1 MLGILPD
8 PGRGRGFGGGNPVRT
23 RDPLGSAADG
33 VPPWRWADPAPQSAM
48 GHRPS
53 GKGAKERWGSGAV
66 AQVGA
71 DIRLARPARLGLI
84 GGVALWHAAGMSEGF
99 DGERIALERIAAAR
113 DSGQDWL
120 DLGTLRLTRLPDAL
134 FGLTGLRRLNL
145 GHRRTLTAEGWRR
158 LDWSRGA
165 DAWNLIAA
173 DLPRLALLPSLEQ
186 LCLDT
191 VGCNSLD
198 ALSSLGSLTW
208 LDCSKNEIRDL
219 GPINGFIALQ
229 YLECGDTHVNDLG
242 PINNLAALQSLD
254 CSGTQVS
261 DLGPLNCL
269 TALRFLGCNYT
280 KVSNLG
286 PINCLTALQSLH
298 CSGTQVSDLGP
309 INGLTALQYLDC
321 SGTQVSDLGPL
332 NGLTALRFL
341 VCSVTQVSDLGPL
354 NGLTALQSLD
364 CSDCRLRDVAVAFW
378 RRGSL
383 WKIVLHGTNIPGIPA
398 EVLSQEPYENCRAS
412 LLAHLR
418 DLEAGAEPVSDM
430 KLLVLGNGRSG
441 KTQLSRRL
449 AGDPFQDHWD
459 STHGIRLTA
468 ATLPASGTVPETRLN
483 IWDFGGQDIYHGT
496 HALFVRTRAMFLSV
510 WAKDTETR
518 DEYER
523 DGITFRNHP
532 LSYWVDYVRHLAGTG
547 SPLVIVQTKCDTEAD
562 KDPYPPVSA
571 DALRALP
578 FHRIAHVSSANCR
591 GLDTLRAN
599 LRDAVE
605 ELRGTRGIASVGVG
619 RLRVQR
625 RIEALRN
632 PDGSLPKRYR
642 WITQAT
648 FRTWC
653 KEAGGVSAPD
663 YLLRYLHHAG
673 VLFHQPGLF
682 EDRIVLDLAW
692 ALNAIYAV
700 FDRTKSYKQ
709 LQRAEGRF
717 TRAHLAGLVW
727 QDRPPAE
734 QRLFLSMMR
743 SCGICFVYR
752 KGETEDDTIYI
763 APDLLPDREAVQ
775 TQLDASWGLDPAAET
790 VTYTYP
796 MLHPGLIRA
805 VIARIGA
812 KAGMDALY
820 WRDGV
825 CAYDAT
831 TRSHALIEQT
841 LPPGAW
847 SGTVTLRTRG
857 QDPGAQPSHLL
868 DQLAEW
874 IQDQNQRLGLTP
886 SVDRPTPAAPRRD
899 DTPPPV
905 FTHPPSPGREYCVSY
920 AWNDRTPGGPDR
932 EKIVDDLCEA
942 AEKRGIHVVRDKT
955 DMGLGDQISAFM
967 RRLAQGDRVFVILS
981 EKYLQ
986 SAFCVGE
993 LYEIWLHC
1001 RGREDEFRERVR
1013 VFVQDDARIGSIPDR
1028 RRHVLWWQ
1036 RQFKEINDLIAEDPE
1051 VPLPSQDHAAWLRM
1065 RDFTH
1070 RLGDILSLVADTLC
1084 PHRFDD
1090 LDKYWFD

>member
-1 MLGILPD
+1 
-8 PGRGRGFGGGNPVRT
+8 
-23 RDPLGSAADG
+23 
-33 VPPWRWADPAPQSAM
+33 
-48 GHRPS
+48 
-53 GKGAKERWGSGAV
+53 
-66 AQVGA
+66 
-71 DIRLARPARLGLI
+71 
-84 GGVALWHAAGMSEGF
+84 MSEGF

-113 DSGQDWL
+113 DRGQDWL
-120 DLGTLRLTRLPDAL
+120 DLGGLGLTRLPDAL

-145 GHRRTLTAEGWRR
+145 GWRQTLTAEGWGD
-158 LDWSRGA
+158 LDWSR
-165 DAWNLIAA
+165 DDTPWNWLAA
-173 DLPRLALLPSLEQ
+173 DLHHLARLPDIEQ
-186 LCLDT
+186 LCLSA
-191 VGCNSLD
+191 VGCDTLEPV
-198 ALSSLGSLTW
+198 SSLGQLIW
-208 LDCSKNEIRDL
+208 LDCSNNTISDLRLLEGLTALQSFDCSETNVSDL
-219 GPINGFIALQ
+219 GPLSGLGALR
-229 YLECGDTHVNDLG
+229 
-242 PINNLAALQSLD
+242 SLD
-254 CSGTQVS
+254 CGYTKVIDLGHLNGLRALRSVNCRETQVS
-261 DLGPLNCL
+261 DLGPLNRL
-269 TALRFLGCNYT
+269 
-280 KVSNLG
+280 V
-286 PINCLTALQSLH
+286 ALQSLD
-298 CSGTQVSDLGP
+298 CSFTQVSDLGP
-309 INGLTALQYLDC
+309 LTALTVLQSLECSGTKVSDLGPLSGLTALQSLNC
-321 SGTQVSDLGPL
+321 SGTKVSDLGPLSGLTALQSLDCNATPVSDLGPL
-332 NGLTALRFL
+332 NGLF
-341 VCSVTQVSDLGPL
+341 
-354 NGLTALQSLD
+354 ALQSLD
-364 CSDCRLRDVAVAFW
+364 CGGTPVSDLSPLED
-378 RRGSL
+378 L
-383 WKIVLHGTNIPGIPA
+383 IVLHHLRCSRTEVSNLMPLTRLASLQSLTCAGTQVSDLSSLQLLPAFQSLDCSECRLGDIPVAYWWKESLRELILYRARIPGIPA
-398 EVLSQEPYENCRAS
+398 EVLSQHPYEDCLDS
-412 LLAHLR
+412 LRAHLR
-418 DLEAGAEPVSDM
+418 DLDAGSDPVSDV

-449 AGDPFQDHWD
+449 VGDPFQHHWD

-468 ATLPASGTVPETRLN
+468 ATLPTSDAVPETRLN

-510 WAKDTETR
+510 WAKDTEAR

-532 LSYWVDYVRHLAGTG
+532 LAYWVDYVRHLAGTG

-578 FHRIAHVSSANCR
+578 FHRIAHVSARNDR

-599 LRDAVE
+599 LRDAVA
-605 ELRGTRGIASVGVG
+605 ELRGTQGIASIGVG

-648 FRTWC
+648 FRAWC
-653 KEAGGVSAPD
+653 KEAGGVSEPD
-663 YLLRYLHHAG
+663 HLLRYLHHAG

-700 FDRTKSYKQ
+700 FDRTKSYKH
-709 LQRAEGRF
+709 LQRDGGRF
-717 TRAHLAGLVW
+717 DRARLAGLVW

-743 SCGICFVYR
+743 SCGICFEYR

-775 TQLDASWGLDPAAET
+775 TQLDARWGLDPAAET

-805 VIARIGA
+805 VIAEIGTE
-812 KAGMDALY
+812 AGMDALY

-841 LPPGAW
+841 LPPGKW

-857 QDPGAQPSHLL
+857 QDPGAQPRQLL
-868 DQLAEW
+868 DQLARLIEH
-874 IQDQNQRLGLTP
+874 QNQNLGLTP
-886 SVDRPTPAAPRRD
+886 EVDRPTPSARPRD

-905 FTHPPSPGREYCVSY
+905 FTQPPSPGPEYCVSY

-942 AEKRGIHVVRDKT
+942 AEKKSIHVVRDKT

-981 EKYLQ
+981 EKYLR
-986 SAFCVGE
+986 SPYCMTE
-993 LYEIWLHC
+993 LYEIWLGC
-1001 RGREDEFRERVR
+1001 KGQETAFQQRVR
-1013 VFVQDDARIGSIPDR
+1013 VFVQDDTKLGDVFDRSEHAIWWRTRHARLQALVKENGEDFLSERDYGEFR
-1028 RRHVLWWQ
+1028 RMGHFIRH
-1036 RQFKEINDLIAEDPE
+1036 
-1051 VPLPSQDHAAWLRM
+1051 LP
-1065 RDFTH
+1065 
-1070 RLGDILSLVADTLC
+1070 DILSLVADTLR
-1084 PHRFDD
+1084 PHNFND

>member
-1 MLGILPD
+1 
-8 PGRGRGFGGGNPVRT
+8 
-23 RDPLGSAADG
+23 
-33 VPPWRWADPAPQSAM
+33 M

-53 GKGAKERWGSGAV
+53 RYGTKGRWGSGAV
-66 AQVGA
+66 AQAGA

-84 GGVALWHAAGMSEGF
+84 GGAALWQAVGMSESF
-99 DGERIALERIAAAR
+99 DGELIALERIAAAR

-120 DLGTLRLTRLPDAL
+120 DLRGLGLTRLPDAL
-134 FGLTGLRRLNL
+134 FRLTGLRRLNL
-145 GHRRTLTAEGWRR
+145 GHYRTLTAEGWGDRDYDR
-158 LDWSRGA
+158 D
-165 DAWNLIAA
+165 DNAWNRVVA

-186 LCLDT
+186 LCLER
-191 VGCNSLD
+191 VGCDSLEP
-198 ALSSLGSLTW
+198 LSSLGGLTW
-208 LDCSKNEIRDL
+208 VDCSRNEIRDL
-219 GPINGFIALQ
+219 GPING
-229 YLECGDTHVNDLG
+229 
-242 PINNLAALQSLD
+242 
-254 CSGTQVS
+254 
-261 DLGPLNCL
+261 
-269 TALRFLGCNYT
+269 
-280 KVSNLG
+280 
-286 PINCLTALQSLH
+286 LTALQSLY

-309 INGLTALQYLDC
+309 INGLTALQ
-321 SGTQVSDLGPL
+321 
-332 NGLTALRFL
+332 
-341 VCSVTQVSDLGPL
+341 
-354 NGLTALQSLD
+354 SLD
-364 CSDCRLRDVAVAFW
+364 CTDCRLGDVAV
-378 RRGSL
+378 SL
-383 WKIVLHGTNIPGIPA
+383 WWRESLRTLWLYRTRVPGIPA
-398 EVLSQEPYENCRAS
+398 EVLSQNGVDNCLDS
-412 LLAHLR
+412 LRAHLR
-418 DLEAGAEPVSDM
+418 DLDAGAEPVSDV
-430 KLLVLGNGRSG
+430 KLLVLGNGKAG

-449 AGDPFQDHWD
+449 VGDPFQDHWD

-468 ATLPASGTVPETRLN
+468 ATLPASGTVPETKLN

-532 LSYWVDYVRHLAGTG
+532 VSYWVDYVRHLAGTG
-547 SPLVIVQTKCDTEAD
+547 NPLVIVQTKCDTEAD

-571 DALRALP
+571 DALRDLP
-578 FHRIAHVSSANCR
+578 FHRIAHVSSANDR
-591 GLDTLRAN
+591 GLDTLRAH

-605 ELRGTRGIASVGVG
+605 ELRSTQGIASIGVG

-648 FRTWC
+648 FRAWC
-653 KEAGGVSAPD
+653 KEAGGVSAPEH
-663 YLLRYLHHAG
+663 LLRYLHHAS
-673 VLFHQPGLF
+673 VLFHEPGLF

-700 FDRTKSYKQ
+700 FDRTKSFKQ
-709 LQRAEGRF
+709 LQRDGGRF
-717 TRAHLAGLVW
+717 DRARLAGLVW
-727 QDRPPAE
+727 HDRPEAE

-743 SCGICFVYR
+743 SCGICFEYR

-763 APDLLPDREAVQ
+763 APDLLPGREAVQ
-775 TQLDASWGLDPAAET
+775 TQLDARWGSAPAAET

-805 VIARIGA
+805 VIAEIGTE
-812 KAGMDALY
+812 AGMDALY

-841 LPPGAW
+841 LPPGEW

-857 QDPGAQPSHLL
+857 QDPGAQPRQLL

-874 IQDQNQRLGLTP
+874 IQAQNQRLGLTP
-886 SVDRPTPAAPRRD
+886 SIDRPTPAAPPRD

-905 FTHPPSPGREYCVSY
+905 FTQPPSPGREYCVSY

-932 EKIVDDLCEA
+932 EKFVDDLCEA
-942 AEKRGIHVVRDKT
+942 AEKKGIHVVRDKT

-1001 RGREDEFRERVR
+1001 RGREEEFRERVR

-1036 RQFKEINDLIAEDPE
+1036 RQFQEINDLIAEAPE
-1051 VPLPSQDHAAWLRM
+1051 VPLPNRDHAAWLRM
-1065 RDFTH
+1065 RGFTQC
-1070 RLGDILSLVADTLC
+1070 LGDILSLVADTLR

>member
-1 MLGILPD
+1 
-8 PGRGRGFGGGNPVRT
+8 
-23 RDPLGSAADG
+23 
-33 VPPWRWADPAPQSAM
+33 
-48 GHRPS
+48 
-53 GKGAKERWGSGAV
+53 
-66 AQVGA
+66 
-71 DIRLARPARLGLI
+71 
-84 GGVALWHAAGMSEGF
+84 MSKGF

-113 DSGQDWL
+113 ESGQDWL
-120 DLGTLRLTRLPDAL
+120 DLHGLGLTRLPDAL

-145 GHRRTLTAEGWRR
+145 GWRQTLSAEGWGDRDYGR
-158 LDWSRGA
+158 HE
-165 DAWNLIAA
+165 DAPNRVAA

-186 LCLDT
+186 LCLER
-191 VGCNSLD
+191 VGCDSLES
-198 ALSSLGSLTW
+198 LSSLGGLIW
-208 LDCSKNEIRDL
+208 LDCRRNEIRDL
-219 GPINGFIALQ
+219 GPI
-229 YLECGDTHVNDLG
+229 
-242 PINNLAALQSLD
+242 
-254 CSGTQVS
+254 
-261 DLGPLNCL
+261 
-269 TALRFLGCNYT
+269 
-280 KVSNLG
+280 
-286 PINCLTALQSLH
+286 
-298 CSGTQVSDLGP
+298 
-309 INGLTALQYLDC
+309 
-321 SGTQVSDLGPL
+321 
-332 NGLTALRFL
+332 
-341 VCSVTQVSDLGPL
+341 

-364 CSDCRLRDVAVAFW
+364 CSDCRLGDVAVAFW
-378 RRGSL
+378 WRESL
-383 WKIVLHGTNIPGIPA
+383 RDLTLYRTRIPGIPA
-398 EVLSQEPYENCRAS
+398 EVLSQEFNDNCLAS
-412 LLAHLR
+412 LRAHLR

-449 AGDPFQDHWD
+449 VGDPFQDHWD

-468 ATLPASGTVPETRLN
+468 STLPASGTVPETRLN

-571 DALRALP
+571 DALRAVP
-578 FHRIAHVSSANCR
+578 FHRIAHVSARNDR

-605 ELRGTRGIASVGVG
+605 ELRGTQGIASIGVG

-648 FRTWC
+648 FRAWC
-653 KEAGGVSAPD
+653 KEEGGVSAPEH
-663 YLLRYLHHAG
+663 LLRYLHHAG
-673 VLFHQPGLF
+673 VLFHEPGLF

-700 FDRTKSYKQ
+700 FDRTKSYKH
-709 LQRAEGRF
+709 LQRDGGRF
-717 TRAHLAGLVW
+717 DRARLAGLVW

-743 SCGICFVYR
+743 SCGICFEYR
-752 KGETEDDTIYI
+752 KGQTEDDTTYI
-763 APDLLPDREAVQ
+763 APDLLPDRKAVQ
-775 TQLDASWGLDPAAET
+775 TQLDARWGIDSAAET

-805 VIARIGA
+805 VIARIGTQ
-812 KAGMDALY
+812 AGMDALY

-841 LPPGAW
+841 LPPGEW

-868 DQLAEW
+868 NQLAEW
-874 IQDQNQRLGLTP
+874 IRDQNQRLGLTP
-886 SVDRPTPAAPRRD
+886 SIDRPTPAAPPRD

-905 FTHPPSPGREYCVSY
+905 FTQPPSPGRDYCVSY

-942 AEKRGIHVVRDKT
+942 AKKQGIHVVRDKT

-981 EKYLQ
+981 EKYLR
-986 SAFCVGE
+986 SPYCMTE
-993 LYEIWLHC
+993 LYEIWLGC
-1001 RGREDEFRERVR
+1001 KGQEAAFQQRVR
-1013 VFVQDDARIGSIPDR
+1013 VFVQDDAKLGDVFDR
-1028 RRHVLWWQ
+1028 SEHAIWWRTRHARLQTLVKENGEDFLSERDYAEFRRMGHFI
-1036 RQFKEINDLIAEDPE
+1036 RH
-1051 VPLPSQDHAAWLRM
+1051 LP
-1065 RDFTH
+1065 
-1070 RLGDILSLVADTLC
+1070 DILSLVADTLR